1 MRRGIDISKHQGNIN
16 FDSIKKAGVE
26 FIILRGGFTGYGT
39 GTSLN
44 KDPMFESYYKSAKER
59 NIPVGCY
66 YYSCANTYEKG
77 VREAEFLY
85 EKCLKG
91 KQFEYPIYIDVEEDR
106 HQRIGKARVTEA
118 IKGFCE
124 YLELK
129 GYYVG
134 VYANMY
140 YFNTYIDT
148 PKLSKYDKW
157 VAKWGI
163 TKPNFPYGSFGL
175 WQNSDNGRVAGK
187 RVDTNISYYDYPNII
202 KKHKLNGYGELPKQ
216 KSNEEIAKE
225 VIKGL
230 WGNGRDRINKLT
242 NAGYNYRDVQNIVN
256 SMLR

>member
-1 MRRGIDISKHQGNIN
+1 MFENL
-16 FDSIKKAGVE
+16 FDNIKKAGIE
-26 FIILRGGFTGYGT
+26 FIILRGGFTGWGT

-44 KDPMFESYYKSAKER
+44 KDPMFETYYNEAKKR

-77 VREAEFLY
+77 VKEAEFLY

-91 KQFEYPIYIDVEEDR
+91 KRFEFPIYIDVEEDR
-106 HQRIGKARVTEA
+106 HQRVGKTRVTEA

-124 YLELK
+124 YLEIK

-134 VYANMY
+134 IYANMN
-140 YFNTYIDT
+140 YFNNFIDT

-163 TKPNFPYGSFGL
+163 SKPNFPYGNYGL
-175 WQNSDNGRVAGK
+175 WQNSDNGKVDGK
-187 RVDTNISYYDYPNII
+187 RVDTNISFYDFPNII
-202 KKHKLNGYGELPKQ
+202 KQKGLNGYGNIPTQ

-225 VIKGL
+225 VVKGL
-230 WGNGRDRINKLT
+230 WGNNPQRKQNLEK
-242 NAGYNYRDVQNIVN
+242 AGYNYNEIQKIVN
-256 SMLR
+256 NMLRK